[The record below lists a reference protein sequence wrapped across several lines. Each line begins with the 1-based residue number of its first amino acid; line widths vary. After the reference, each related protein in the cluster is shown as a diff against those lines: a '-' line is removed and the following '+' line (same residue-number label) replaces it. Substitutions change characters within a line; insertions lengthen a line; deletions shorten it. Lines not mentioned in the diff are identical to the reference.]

1 MCRPEGRLGRAVT
14 KLCASMDLGWRAQLP
29 PGPFS
34 LTSQLHRL
42 VFSLRHSK
50 EEREDLDA
58 DELEGPA
65 PPPVQ
70 NGRQECAMGIE
81 GKPYPG
87 RASGKL
93 GELTPFRLAVCSPF
107 LPEVQ
112 SPAPGLFRQCL
123 LWFCGMSRSGSGSP
137 QPTTEE
143 VAATTRQLEDI
154 SEDPSWARVVNLNAL
169 LMMTV
174 AVFLWGFYA

>member
-1 MCRPEGRLGRAVT
+1 MQARREAGESSDKAV
-14 KLCASMDLGWRAQLP
+14 CQRGPGVRAQLP

-58 DELEGPA
+58 EELEGPA

-70 NGRQECAMGIE
+70 NGCQDRAMGTE
-81 GKPYPG
+81 GKAYPG
-87 RASGKL
+87 KASWEAQ
-93 GELTPFRLAVCSPF
+93 ELTPVRLAVCSPF

-112 SPAPGLFRQCL
+112 APAPGLLRQCL
-123 LWFCGMSRSGSGSP
+123 LWFCGLSKSGSGSP
-137 QPTTEE
+137 PPTTEE
-143 VAATTRQLEDI
+143 VAATTRRLEDI